1 MVFSASRAAA
11 ALLVLAA
18 GPAFAQSGGA
28 VCVTGQWVMVPD
40 QAYPGTV
47 TGSSDG
53 HCIVQMQTGET
64 VTQPPGELRAVNA
77 PGSGAPSAASAAN
90 LARPKPGAYTCRS
103 ATKPD
108 VSVTLSIS
116 AEGGYSLGGAV
127 KGSGTWG
134 AIDGQSIEFDAG
146 PYQGVTASV
155 NGTGIAFNAPDLGSL
170 ACAPN

>member
-28 VCVTGQWVMVPD
+28 VCDTGQWVMVPG

-53 HCIVQMQTGET
+53 NCVIQMQTGET
-64 VTQPPGELRAVNA
+64 VTHAPGELSAVNA
-77 PGSGAPSAASAAN
+77 PGSGAPSAGSAAN
-90 LARPKPGAYTCRS
+90 LAAPTPGAYTCRS

-108 VSVTLSIS
+108 VSVTLSVT

-127 KGSGTWG
+127 QGSGTWG
-134 AIDGQSIEFDAG
+134 AVDGQSIEFDAG
-146 PYQGVTASV
+146 PYLGVVATV
-155 NGTGIAFNAPDLGSL
+155 NGTGIAFSAPDLGSL